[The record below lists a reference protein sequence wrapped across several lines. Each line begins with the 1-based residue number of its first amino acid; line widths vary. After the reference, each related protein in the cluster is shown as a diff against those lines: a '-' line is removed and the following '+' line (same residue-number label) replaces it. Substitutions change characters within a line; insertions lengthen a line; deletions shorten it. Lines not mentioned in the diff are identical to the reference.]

1 MARTRQN
8 WPERL
13 WLVRH
18 GQSQGNVARDAADEA
33 GAHEIDIDMR
43 DVDVPLSDLGREQAR
58 AAGRWFAS
66 LSRGERPELILSSS
80 YVRAK
85 ETAEIICREGAL
97 AGGPGHTIVDERLRE
112 REFGIFDRLTTA
124 GIRHRFPEEAAHRR
138 RLGKFY
144 HRPPGGESWAD
155 VILRLRS
162 MLNTINLHYCDRRV
176 MIVCHQVVVLC
187 FRYILDELDEAQI
200 LAIDKQ
206 SEVLNCGIAE
216 YRFDPDAKGLC
227 VPELGRWNYGV
238 PLEAE
243 GAPKTSA
250 RDAVTGT
257 R

>member
-1 MARTRQN
+1 MRQN

-18 GQSQGNVARDAADEA
+18 GQSQGNVARDAADES
-33 GAHEIDIDMR
+33 GAHEIDIELR
-43 DVDVPLSDLGREQAR
+43 DVDVPLSNLGVEQAK
-58 AAGRWFAS
+58 AAGRWFAA
-66 LSRGERPELILSSS
+66 LPRGERPELILASP

-85 ETAEIICREGAL
+85 QTAAIICEEGAL
-97 AGGPGHTIVDERLRE
+97 STGPAQTIIDERLRE

-176 MIVCHQVVVLC
+176 LVVCHQVVVLC
-187 FRYILDELDEAQI
+187 FRYILEKLDEREI
-200 LAIDKQ
+200 LDIDKQ
-206 SEVLNCGIAE
+206 SEILNCGIAAYE
-216 YRFDPDAKGLC
+216 FEHDPQGVC
-227 VPELGRWNYGV
+227 VPQLSLWNYGA
-238 PLEAE
+238 PLEAQ
-243 GAPKTSA
+243 GAQKTSA
-250 RDAVTGT
+250 PDAMAGT